1 MPFSELVKVTV
12 ALATNA
18 PVESVTTPERVA
30 VVVAICALIQGVLLT
45 RMANSVAMPPQY
57 NRNPC
62 LLLLLV
68 FNLKPPSGCP
78 PSVQGSGGMTFM
90 PFEYLVIGV

>member
-1 MPFSELVKVTV
+1 MPASVLVSVTE
-12 ALATNA
+12 ALGSNA
-18 PVESVTTPERVA
+18 PMESVTTPERVA

-68 FNLKPPSGCP
+68 FNLKPPSGCS
-78 PSVQGSGGMTFM
+78 PSVQGFKGMTFM
-90 PFEYLVIGV
+90 TFECLVIGV